1 MTKNRENHNYIKH
14 GRFVFTQLLYCR
26 NNFGNKFLKSFNLPN
41 LFLLIIEFSWL
52 LIFLKNDMLLNVIKE
67 RGLEKWVFY
76 NEAMIYFLLL
86 LQLSEK
92 AVREYWS
99 AVQLQKVHK
108 DLRKLSEQME
118 QADEFAPQNIRDE
131 IFGFPTASYHYYSL
145 NNMALTTPV
154 QVIR

>member
-1 MTKNRENHNYIKH
+1 
-14 GRFVFTQLLYCR
+14 
-26 NNFGNKFLKSFNLPN
+26 
-41 LFLLIIEFSWL
+41 
-52 LIFLKNDMLLNVIKE
+52 
-67 RGLEKWVFY
+67 
-76 NEAMIYFLLL
+76 MIYFLLL

-92 AVREYWS
+92 AVRES
-99 AVQLQKVHK
+99 ALQLQKVHK